1 MYMHSQTLGSKAPY
15 GSNRD
20 TFLDSGSFHPGARLG
35 SGPGSATG
43 AAPAASRSLIN
54 SVAQPPQL
62 SKASPRSSHFAPSG
76 SGLDGGS
83 GRRPVGRGDRS
94 PHSANKPAGR
104 FGVSWARRVGS
115 LITES
120 RSPFA
125 SFMNSYKQRKGV
137 LGRTSAGGLFPC
149 SLPPKMCNS
158 QRPRSN
164 RRAARWRR
172 HRAADIAVRNAFA
185 ASSFVALG
193 CPRFCPRALPR
204 PESEA
209 HIKATAFIRRR
220 ALQFARL
227 MEPAGP
233 IGSGRRGPSLKA
245 QLEQL

>member
-1 MYMHSQTLGSKAPY
+1 M
-15 GSNRD
+15 
-20 TFLDSGSFHPGARLG
+20 
-35 SGPGSATG
+35 
-43 AAPAASRSLIN
+43 
-54 SVAQPPQL
+54 
-62 SKASPRSSHFAPSG
+62 
-76 SGLDGGS
+76 
-83 GRRPVGRGDRS
+83 
-94 PHSANKPAGR
+94 
-104 FGVSWARRVGS
+104 SWARRVGS

-149 SLPPKMCNS
+149 SLPPKMCSS

-227 MEPAGP
+227 TEPAGP
-233 IGSGRRGPSLKA
+233 SEAGGAGLRLRPNLSSYRHLSLQTPRRAVRICKRSVTLPRHL
-245 QLEQL
+245 LRRP